1 MRIAR
6 THYARSGDVHI
17 AYQVVGSGPVDLVF
31 IPSWVSQLEQLSA
44 YPPFARMVER
54 MSSFARV
61 ILFDRRGSGLS
72 DRVEAGPLETQID
85 DVRAVMRAAGSG
97 RAFVWAETEG
107 TAMAALFA
115 ASHPELVS
123 GLALFTPMPR
133 VVQDDDW
140 EWGADPATRDQ
151 WINIVQTRW
160 GDGSYISFMAPSLA
174 DDEAF
179 LDWAARLERYACGP
193 GAVPGA
199 LHRNGRSH
207 SQWQARSV
215 ECRW

>member
-1 MRIAR
+1 MRIPR
-6 THYARSGDVHI
+6 TQYAHSGDVHI
-17 AYQVVGSGPVDLVF
+17 AFQVFGSGPVDLIFV
-31 IPSWVSQLEQLSA
+31 PSWVSQMEQEWEHPA
-44 YPPFARMVER
+44 FARMVER

-107 TAMAALFA
+107 SAMAALFA

-123 GLALFTPMPR
+123 GLALFTPIPR

-151 WINIVQTRW
+151 WIGIVQGRW
-160 GDGSYISFMAPSLA
+160 GDGSYIGFMAPSMA
-174 DDEAF
+174 SDDAF
-179 LDWAARLERYACGP
+179 VDWAARLERYACGP
-193 GAVPGA
+193 GAVP
-199 LHRNGRSH
+199 
-207 SQWQARSV
+207 
-215 ECRW
+215 